1 MPSPDVAFACGSRSM
16 TSARS
21 PASARQAA
29 RFTAVVVLP
38 TPPFWFATAYTRPGT
53 RSGYSGERT
62 LPRDPGP
69 SREARRSRLDFR
81 YDEQSRPGLRSR
93 AAELFRYARHAVD
106 LGARADVEDRCP
118 ARSDQRQTP
127 LQRHRRRGERLGD
140 GHPEPI
146 RLLLLGPAAD
156 DTHVGKLT
164 RGELEERAFPSARLE
179 QGDLALRQHDGER

>member
-1 MPSPDVAFACGSRSM
+1 M

-29 RFTAVVVLP
+29 RLTAVVVLP

-69 SREARRSRLDFR
+69 PREARRCRFDLR
-81 YDEQSRPGLRSR
+81 YHQQARPGFRSST
-93 AAELFRYARHAVD
+93 AELRRGPRHAVD

-118 ARSDQRQTP
+118 ARGDQRQTP
-127 LQRHRRRGERLGD
+127 LQSHRRRGERLGD
-140 GHPEPI
+140 SDPEPV
-146 RLLLLGPAAD
+146 RLLFLGPAAD
-156 DTHVGKLT
+156 DTHVGELT
-164 RGELEERAFPSARLE
+164 RGELKE
-179 QGDLALRQHDGER
+179 